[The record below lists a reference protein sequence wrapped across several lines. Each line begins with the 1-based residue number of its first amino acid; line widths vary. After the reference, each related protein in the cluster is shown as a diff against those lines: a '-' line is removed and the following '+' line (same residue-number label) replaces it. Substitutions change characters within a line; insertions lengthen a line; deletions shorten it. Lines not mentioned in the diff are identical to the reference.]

1 MTILIIIVPIMFFNY
16 INAECSDLD
25 SAQCVEWAQYCEWDE
40 ESGICTEI
48 GGGGE
53 NSVFGPYEYSYLTE
67 SDGIRSSDLYNGT
80 LLYYP
85 LDANPPYSSII
96 IMDAFGDEYGLESW
110 AQFYASHGFIAMTIG
125 NFDRSATDFGS
136 SWDYADRA
144 IGLLDAIETIKEE
157 HTRTS
162 SPLIGI
168 IDTNNFAV
176 SGYSTSGGGAH
187 TAVTMDSTLKTAVLL
202 NPAVAFL
209 DSLNCP
215 AETMFYCLIEEHLDH
230 NVPVLIF
237 AGENEFNEMVSEDDS
252 AYVNMWALP
261 QYEYVPETTEK
272 LYFESSGEGHGSSVY
287 PSGDVA
293 LFALYWLNYY
303 LLEDDSF
310 CNILIE
316 APESTSQFM
325 TTLSCDF
332 SISYDVN
339 NDGLI
344 NGSDLT
350 SLMIYILYENGSLN
364 PLDLNFDQSFDI
376 LDILLFAD
384 YLENL

>member
-1 MTILIIIVPIMFFNY
+1 MTILMIIVPIMFFNY

-125 NFDRSATDFGS
+125 NFDRSTTDFGS

-215 AETMFYCLIEEHLDH
+215 AETMFYCLIEEHLYH

-325 TTLSCDF
+325 TTPSCDF

-344 NGSDLT
+344 NGSDLN